1 MDWLTQPLHKYPEL
15 AVFLVVGVGYWLGA
29 VKFRGFGLGPVTCS
43 LVAGL
48 VLGYL
53 VDIPVSATAKSIL
66 FLLFLFSIGYSVG
79 PRFFSTMKGDG
90 LRWVALAVVQCVVGL
105 ATAVV
110 VAKVLHLDPGF
121 AGGLLSGGL
130 TQSSA
135 IGTASEA
142 IRTLPMPE
150 ADHERLVAHVAVA
163 DAVCYVFGTLIVIIF
178 CSHIGPRLL
187 RADLVASAREVE
199 EQLGI
204 DRTKPGVVSAWRP
217 FEMRAYRLAP
227 GGSVVGKTVA
237 SAEAA
242 AAMTDA
248 RVFIERIRRGQA
260 LIAPKPDTVLQEGD
274 VVVASGRREVL
285 VEQLGHGLATE
296 VEDAELLD
304 IPTATFDIYVM
315 RKEIDGKTLE
325 QIGTEVGA
333 ARSVFLREI
342 QRGEERIPVARGTVI
357 HRGDVLRVTGPEP
370 AVIRAEAAIGRTV
383 VPTEN
388 TDFVT
393 LGLGIFL
400 GALAGILIVIPVGA
414 FRIPLGTSV
423 GALLAGLLV
432 GYLRSVRPLFGR
444 IPEGAISLMMAL
456 GLASFV
462 GMVGIGAG
470 PHFMT
475 ALREAGVSLLFGGMV
490 VTLLP
495 LLAGLYF
502 GYYVLKLNPVLLLGG
517 VAGSQTQTAAMAAVQ
532 ERSASPVAVLGYS
545 GTVAVGNILL
555 TIWGSLIVRL
565 VS

>member
-1 MDWLTQPLHKYPEL
+1 VDWLAQPLHKHPEL
-15 AVFLVVGVGYWLGA
+15 AIFLVVGIGYWLGA
-29 VKFRGFGLGPVTCS
+29 IKFRGFGLGPVTCS
-43 LVAGL
+43 LVTGL

-79 PRFFSTMKGDG
+79 PRFFATMKGDG
-90 LRWVALAVVQCVVGL
+90 LRWVALAVTQCLVGL
-105 ATAVV
+105 GTAVV
-110 VAKVLHLDPGF
+110 VAKFLHLDPGF

-130 TQSSA
+130 TQSAA

-142 IRTLPMPE
+142 IRTLPLPPE
-150 ADHERLVAHVAVA
+150 DQERFVAHVAVA
-163 DAVCYVFGTLIVIIF
+163 DAVCYVFGTLIVIVF
-178 CSHIGPRLL
+178 CSHIGPFLL
-187 RADLVASAREVE
+187 RADLGKAAKEVE
-199 EQLGI
+199 DELGI

-227 GGSVVGKTVA
+227 DGRVVGKTVA
-237 SAEAA
+237 AAEAHA
-242 AAMTDA
+242 AVSDA
-248 RVFIERIRRGQA
+248 RVFIERIRRGSE
-260 LIAPKPDTVLQEGD
+260 LIAPRPDTVLQEGD

-285 VEQLGHGLATE
+285 VEQLGQTPAAE
-296 VEDAELLD
+296 VEDRELLD
-304 IPTATFDIYVM
+304 IPTVSHDIYVT
-315 RKEIDGKTLE
+315 RRELDGKTLE
-325 QIGTEVGA
+325 QIAAEMGD

-342 QRGEERIPVARGTVI
+342 QRGEDRIPVARGTVI
-357 HRGDVLRVTGPEP
+357 QRGDVLRVTGPEP
-370 AVIRAEAAIGRTV
+370 AVIRAEGALGRTV
-383 VPTEN
+383 VATQN

-400 GALAGILIVIPVGA
+400 GALAGLLIVIPVGA

-432 GYLRSVRPLFGR
+432 GYIRSVRPLFGR

-462 GMVGIGAG
+462 GMVGISAG

-475 ALREAGVSLLFGGMV
+475 ALHEAGVALLFGGIV
-490 VTLLP
+490 VTTLP

-502 GYYVLKLNPVLLLGG
+502 GRYVLRLNPVLLLGG
-517 VAGSQTQTAAMAAVQ
+517 IAGSQTQTAAMAAVQ
-532 ERSASPVAVLGYS
+532 ERSGSPVAVLGYS
-545 GTVAVGNILL
+545 GTVAIGNILL
-555 TIWGSLIVRL
+555 TIWGSLIVRF

>member
-29 VKFRGFGLGPVTCS
+29 IKFRGFGLGPVTCS

-53 VDIPVSATAKSIL
+53 VDIPVSGTAKSIL

-79 PRFFSTMKGDG
+79 PRFFATMKGDG

-105 ATAVV
+105 GTAVV
-110 VAKVLHLDPGF
+110 VAKLLHLDPGF

-142 IRTLPMPE
+142 IRTLPMPA
-150 ADHERLVAHVAVA
+150 ADQERLVAHVAVA

-187 RADLVASAREVE
+187 RADLARSAKEVE
-199 EQLGI
+199 DKLGI

-217 FEMRAYRLAP
+217 FEMRAYRIAP
-227 GGSVVGKTVA
+227 GGRVAGKSVAAV
-237 SAEAA
+237 EAA
-242 AAMTDA
+242 ANDA
-248 RVFIERIRRGQA
+248 RVFIERIRRGSTF
-260 LIAPKPDTVLQEGD
+260 IAPRPDTVLQEGD

-285 VEQLGHGLATE
+285 VERLGQATE
-296 VEDAELLD
+296 VEDSELLD
-304 IPTATFDIYVM
+304 IPTATYDIYVN
-315 RKEIDGKTLE
+315 RREIDGKTLE
-325 QIGTEVGA
+325 QLGTEIGD

-342 QRGEERIPVARGTVI
+342 QRGDQRIPVARGTVI

-370 AVIRAEAAIGRTV
+370 AVIRAEAALGRTV

-400 GALAGILIVIPVGA
+400 GALAGVLIVIPVGA

-444 IPEGAISLMMAL
+444 IPEGAVSLMMAL

-462 GMVGIGAG
+462 GMVGISAG

-475 ALREAGVSLLFGGMV
+475 ALREAGVALLFGGMV
-490 VTLLP
+490 VTALP

-502 GYYVLKLNPVLLLGG
+502 GRYVLKLNPVLLLGG
-517 VAGSQTQTAAMAAVQ
+517 IAGSQTQTAAMAAVQ
-532 ERSASPVAVLGYS
+532 ERSGSPVAVLGYS
-545 GTVAVGNILL
+545 GTVAIGNILL
-555 TIWGSLIVRL
+555 TIWGSLIVRF